1 MSITLGMFHSIGSC
15 NRSRVLP
22 GVKHWSCC
30 IVLLALAGS
39 VGAFPPIPAHDLPAI
54 DVLPDKS
61 PVVLEMRRLWDAQ
74 PERLEFGVFDLENGR
89 QFLWNLPSELIA
101 ETFHNGRPRLVT
113 PNRGEA
119 TWANGSGVMLVA
131 HSAAIYMVHPDRS
144 YSRLNLLM
152 PGLLL
157 QYDGMSH
164 YALSPDASEVAYALY
179 TRDQKNVRFAAEGGK
194 LYRQLLIQK
203 TDGSEPIVLAN
214 NDIDFF
220 PAFSPD
226 GKKVAFKRG
235 YEILEVK
242 DLAGHKIMMLE
253 TQIKEDLLKNLI
265 GITDI
270 QWSPDGR
277 RIGFIANNRLYTVG
291 ANGRGM
297 EAMPGA
303 VERIDIN
310 SFAWSPDSKRIVFR
324 SAFEAGN
331 DCEYVG
337 GRQVSLLD
345 HLLSLY
351 D

>member
-1 MSITLGMFHSIGSC
+1 
-15 NRSRVLP
+15 
-22 GVKHWSCC
+22 
-30 IVLLALAGS
+30 
-39 VGAFPPIPAHDLPAI
+39 
-54 DVLPDKS
+54 
-61 PVVLEMRRLWDAQ
+61 
-74 PERLEFGVFDLENGR
+74 
-89 QFLWNLPSELIA
+89 
-101 ETFHNGRPRLVT
+101 
-113 PNRGEA
+113 
-119 TWANGSGVMLVA
+119 MLVA